1 MNIEDKRWEQ
11 LAEQQKFGQ
20 LDGARR
26 QAEGWRTGLT
36 GLTALLAVATII
48 KGPDN
53 VADLTPDTR
62 LVVLGALGVGFAA
75 LVAGSLIA
83 VRAASGTPGEDTWL
97 TGKALRTWTRNEVRA
112 IRRAIRVAAT
122 LLVIGLAAI
131 AFSIGLTWLAGPA
144 VNKPGFKVV
153 TTDTQVCGELL
164 ALDRTSVTLDVD
176 PTSRQQRVVVRL
188 DGILSMTPQ
197 RC

>member
-36 GLTALLAVATII
+36 GLTALLAAATII

-53 VADLTPDTR
+53 VVDLTPDAR
-62 LVVLGALGVGFAA
+62 LIVVSSLGLGFAA
-75 LVAGSLIA
+75 LVAGSLVA
-83 VRAASGTPGEDTWL
+83 VRAANGSPVGDTWL
-97 TGKALRTWTRNEVRA
+97 TGKALRTWTRNEVGA
-112 IRRAIRVAAT
+112 IRRAIRLAAAL
-122 LLVIGLAAI
+122 LLVGLAAI
-131 AFSIGLTWLAGPA
+131 AFSVGTTWLAGPA
-144 VNKPGFKVV
+144 NKPRFKVV

-176 PTSRQQRVVVRL
+176 RTSRQQRVVVRL
-188 DGILSMTPQ
+188 DGVLSLTPQ

>member
-36 GLTALLAVATII
+36 GLTALLAAATII

-53 VADLTPDTR
+53 VVDLTPDAR
-62 LVVLGALGVGFAA
+62 LIVVSSLGLGFAA
-75 LVAGSLIA
+75 LVAGSLVA
-83 VRAASGTPGEDTWL
+83 VRAANGSPVGDTWL
-97 TGKALRTWTRNEVRA
+97 TGKALRTWTRNEVGA
-112 IRRAIRVAAT
+112 IRRAIRLAAAL
-122 LLVIGLAAI
+122 LLVGLAAI
-131 AFSIGLTWLAGPA
+131 AFSVGTTWLAGPA
-144 VNKPGFKVV
+144 NKPGFKVV

-176 PTSRQQRVVVRL
+176 RTSRQQRVVVRL
-188 DGILSMTPQ
+188 DGVLSLTPQ

>member
-36 GLTALLAVATII
+36 GLTALLAAATII

-53 VADLTPDTR
+53 VVDLTPDAR
-62 LVVLGALGVGFAA
+62 LIVVSSLGLGFAA
-75 LVAGSLIA
+75 LVAGSLVA
-83 VRAASGTPGEDTWL
+83 VRAANGSPVGDTWL
-97 TGKALRTWTRNEVRA
+97 TGKSLRTWTRNEVGA
-112 IRRAIRVAAT
+112 IRRAIRLAAAL
-122 LLVIGLAAI
+122 LLVGLAAI
-131 AFSIGLTWLAGPA
+131 AFSVGTTWLAGPA
-144 VNKPGFKVV
+144 NKPGFKVV

-176 PTSRQQRVVVRL
+176 RTSRQQRVVVRL
-188 DGILSMTPQ
+188 DGVLSLTPQ